1 MSIVV
6 AGSINV
12 DFILRV
18 AALPRPNETV
28 AGLDMTVAVG
38 GKGLNQAVACARQGV
53 ATRMIAAVGDD
64 ALGGQARA
72 CLVDNGVDTAGV
84 QTLPGVATGVA
95 NIFVA
100 ADGQN
105 MIVVTP
111 GANGRLTPAM
121 VEANEDAIA
130 GAKALIVQLET
141 PLDAV
146 RRALELARRH
156 GVMTVLN
163 PAPARAEART
173 LFPLAD
179 LVTPNETE
187 LAALTGIDGQDD
199 RALTRALR
207 ALTDAGAEQ
216 ALVTL
221 GAQGCAALVG
231 GVLHRVPAFAV
242 AAVDATGA
250 GDHFNGALVS
260 RLVAADDLVA
270 AMRFAS
276 AASALSVTRPSAD
289 SAPTKAEVER
299 FLKKNGLKKN
309 GLRSATP

>member
-6 AGSINV
+6 AGSANV

-18 AALPRPNETV
+18 TALPQPNQTITGHDMAV
-28 AGLDMTVAVG
+28 AIG
-38 GKGLNQAVACARQGV
+38 GKGLNQAVACARLGAV
-53 ATRMIAAVGDD
+53 TRMIAAVGEDSF
-64 ALGGQARA
+64 AGQAMA
-72 CLVDNGVDTAGV
+72 YLTTNGVDTSHVTA
-84 QTLPGVATGVA
+84 LSGVATGVA

-111 GANGRLTPAM
+111 GANARLTPAM
-121 VEANEDAIA
+121 IDAAEPAIA
-130 GAKALIVQLET
+130 EARAVIVQLET

-146 RRALELARRH
+146 RRALEVARRH

-163 PAPARAEART
+163 PAPVQAGALA

-199 RALTRALR
+199 AALTQALQ
-207 ALTDAGAEQ
+207 AVIAAGAKQ
-216 ALVTL
+216 AVVTL
-221 GAQGCAALVG
+221 GAQGAATLIDG
-231 GVLHRVPAFAV
+231 KLARVPAFTV
-242 AAVDATGA
+242 KAVDATGA

-260 RLVAADDLVA
+260 RLVLGEDLLT
-270 AMRFAS
+270 AMRYAS
-276 AASALSVTRPSAD
+276 AASALSVTKPSAD
-289 SAPTKAEVER
+289 SAPTQAEVAA
-299 FLKKNGLKKN
+299 FLN
-309 GLRSATP
+309 R

>member
-1 MSIVV
+1 MTIVV
-6 AGSINV
+6 AGSVNV

-18 AALPRPNETV
+18 AVLPRPNETIT
-28 AGLDMTVAVG
+28 GLDMATAVG
-38 GKGLNQAVACARQGV
+38 GKGLNQAVACARLGV
-53 ATRMIAAVGDD
+53 ATRMIAAVGGDGF
-64 ALGGQARA
+64 AGQAKA
-72 CLVDNGVDTAGV
+72 YLAANGVDTNDVVA
-84 QTLPGVATGVA
+84 LADVATGVA

-111 GANGRLTPAM
+111 GANARLTPAM
-121 VEANEDAIA
+121 IDAAEAGIA
-130 GAKALIVQLET
+130 GAKALVVQLET

-146 RRALELARRH
+146 QRALELARRH

-163 PAPARAEART
+163 PAPVHGGVRT

-187 LAALTGIDGQDD
+187 LKALTGIEDQDD
-199 RALTRALR
+199 ASLVRALQALV
-207 ALTDAGAEQ
+207 DAGAGQ

-221 GAQGCAALVG
+221 GPQGCAALIG
-231 GVLHRVPAFAV
+231 GKLRRVPAFAV

-260 RLVAADDLVA
+260 RLVAGEDLVE
-270 AMRFAS
+270 AMRYAS
-276 AASALSVTRPSAD
+276 AASALSVTRRSAD
-289 SAPTKAEVER
+289 SAATKAEVEA
-299 FLKKNGLKKN
+299 F
-309 GLRSATP
+309 LRSWMP